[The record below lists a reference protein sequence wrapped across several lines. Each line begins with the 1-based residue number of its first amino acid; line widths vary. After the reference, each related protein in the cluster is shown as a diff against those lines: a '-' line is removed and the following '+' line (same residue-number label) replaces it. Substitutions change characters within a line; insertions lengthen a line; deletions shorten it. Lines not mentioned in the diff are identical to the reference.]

1 MCFLPV
7 REDPAALM
15 SSTLS
20 DFQIIRTLGVGE
32 FGHEDLVRADLA
44 AITPSLQL
52 LHSDSMLPP
61 ANVSI
66 CQVHPKSSTEHVF
79 VMRVL
84 KKTLIVSGGR
94 REHVLRERNVLME
107 TRCPF
112 IVRCLLCSNNF
123 IYCLSHVI
131 KKHLTCFYVHI
142 NCRLHKTF
150 RDAEHLYL
158 LTEACLGGDLS
169 CLLKDK

>member
-1 MCFLPV
+1 MFFLPI
-7 REDPAALM
+7 REDPAALI

-44 AITPSLQL
+44 AVTPSLLL
-52 LHSDSMLPP
+52 LHSDSMRLR

-84 KKTLIVSGGR
+84 KKKLIVSSGR

-112 IVRCLLCSNNF
+112 VVRCLLMQQQF
-123 IYCLSHVI
+123 
-131 KKHLTCFYVHI
+131 
-142 NCRLHKTF
+142 
-150 RDAEHLYL
+150 YL
-158 LTEACLGGDLS
+158 LSQSHGQKTS
-169 CLLKDK
+169 NMLLCSH